1 MNTACAWD
9 RNSLSEADT
18 VNGVA
23 RLIGKDMVKESI
35 SQMKNGKTVR
45 PSIVVSEMVKAVGE
59 AEDDMITGLVNQI
72 IRSYYGNV
80 ALL

>member
-1 MNTACAWD
+1 MNTACSWD

-18 VNGVA
+18 VNSVA
-23 RLIGKDMVKESI
+23 RLIDKDMVRESI

>member
-1 MNTACAWD
+1 M
-9 RNSLSEADT
+9 SEADT

-23 RLIGKDMVKESI
+23 RLIDKDMVKESI

-59 AEDDMITGLVNQI
+59 AVDDMITGLVNQI

>member
-1 MNTACAWD
+1 M
-9 RNSLSEADT
+9 SEADT
-18 VNGVA
+18 VNSVA
-23 RLIGKDMVKESI
+23 RLIDKDMVRESI